1 MVVPTFR
8 TTRDPMAETTT
19 MLKAFS
25 PNCPLINI
33 HRGAKLGEDSSSQP
47 RLLYSHTRAL
57 RETATSRVDIRC
69 YVGRSVS
76 GVPATRRC
84 KEHST
89 GCKQEHWLQEHWL
102 QAHWLQGL
110 FY

>member
-1 MVVPTFR
+1 MVFG
-8 TTRDPMAETTT
+8 RDLIPWWYPHLEQPETAT

-89 GCKQEHWLQEHWL
+89 GCKQEHWLQEH
-102 QAHWLQGL
+102 
-110 FY
+110 